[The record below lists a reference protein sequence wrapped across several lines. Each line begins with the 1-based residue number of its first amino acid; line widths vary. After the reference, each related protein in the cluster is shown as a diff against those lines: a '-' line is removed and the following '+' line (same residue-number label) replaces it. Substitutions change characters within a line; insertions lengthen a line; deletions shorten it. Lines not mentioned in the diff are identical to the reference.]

1 LDKERGGDKMSYE
14 LRKNLARLS
23 LDEID
28 NLAASYLCGERFS
41 FDDMLPMMFDPVLN
55 MKIKNIGMKYG
66 IAKI

>member
-1 LDKERGGDKMSYE
+1 MSYE

-41 FDDMLPMMFDPVLN
+41 FDDMLPIMFDPVLD
-55 MKIKNIGMKYG
+55 MKMRNSGMKYG
-66 IAKI
+66 IQKYKLKTRRKIK

>member
-1 LDKERGGDKMSYE
+1 MSYE